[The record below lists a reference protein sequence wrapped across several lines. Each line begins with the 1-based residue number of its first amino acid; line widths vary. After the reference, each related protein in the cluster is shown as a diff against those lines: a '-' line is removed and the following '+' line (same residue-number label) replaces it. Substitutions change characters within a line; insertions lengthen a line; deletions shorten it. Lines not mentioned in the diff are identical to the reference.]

1 MNELWEDL
9 LQDAVLDSL
18 SVWLVL
24 HRDKENFISHELL
37 HKIREFLF
45 KQGKD
50 LRSNIMCG
58 LFSKGETWCGIVL
71 RNMYLQSDVK
81 RHTAEVQ
88 AEVQQWARPYIP
100 HSSLWLALPQ
110 MFRAKIL
117 LFETGSNLPQCQDE
131 LQTHES
137 VYFMASNALYMSS
150 KLCEIMHG
158 EI

>member
-1 MNELWEDL
+1 M
-9 LQDAVLDSL
+9 DSL

-88 AEVQQWARPYIP
+88 AEVQQ
-100 HSSLWLALPQ
+100 
-110 MFRAKIL
+110 
-117 LFETGSNLPQCQDE
+117 
-131 LQTHES
+131 
-137 VYFMASNALYMSS
+137 
-150 KLCEIMHG
+150 
-158 EI
+158 